1 MNIFQEFC
9 QEQDVQRI
17 TSFFLKQEEENFA
30 LFNYVNELDHEIELL
45 NNNIKE
51 MQQKVGKIYPTDN

>member
-9 QEQDVQRI
+9 HEQDVQRI